1 MIITIEEHQRII
13 HLIIRIDDYRR
24 PSPIQPAPNVNQ
36 YQKMKQPPMPMV
48 LIYYYYRKK

>member
-1 MIITIEEHQRII
+1 MIITIEEHLRII
-13 HLIIRIDDYRR
+13 RFIIRIDDYRR

-36 YQKMKQPPMPMV
+36 YQKMKQPPIPMV